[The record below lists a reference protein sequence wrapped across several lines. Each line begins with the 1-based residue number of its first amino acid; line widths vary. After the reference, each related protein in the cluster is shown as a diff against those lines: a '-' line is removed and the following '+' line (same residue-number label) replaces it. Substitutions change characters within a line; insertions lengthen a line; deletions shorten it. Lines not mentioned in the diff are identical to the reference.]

1 MSFATLGFLSSSM
14 AARNSK
20 SQQSSASSSSNGDEK
35 QQQQQQQL
43 QLKTR
48 FFSEVDNRNGSVH
61 CTLQLTHVH
70 WMSVKHPDDIK
81 VVAIGVSEID
91 VNVDQG

>member
-1 MSFATLGFLSSSM
+1 M

-20 SQQSSASSSSNGDEK
+20 SQQSSGPSSTNGDDK
-35 QQQQQQQL
+35 QQQQQQQQL

-61 CTLQLTHVH
+61 CTLQVTHVH
-70 WMSVKHPDDIK
+70 WMAVKYPDDIK
-81 VVAIGVSEID
+81 PVAIGVCED
-91 VNVDQG
+91 VVLGQG